1 MLTTMPITMAAICGW
16 FGQIALAPPKNHVPS
31 PAANPI
37 KVAATEL
44 VVEVFNEISHSS
56 IQVCASS
63 LSPGPSNLTCR
74 NTISP
79 GNRVSRILV
88 APTCQCRDKTPAG
101 LPGETAFPLRLAAC
115 SHPYPICCAL
125 IMRKRQTPSGIAR
138 CLELRPVHRG
148 SIRGPSK
155 RHQNKDPEG
164 SSPILSRIRT
174 GDNIRDALAPPL
186 PTCHAPSIP
195 PVHAA
200 PKLILCPGVETSG
213 PPPSVL
219 ATRHEGRL
227 DRSR

>member
-1 MLTTMPITMAAICGW
+1 MARLRAPTSTNLMPAVRWWRRSEHRGDDARTACHERTASP
-16 FGQIALAPPKNHVPS
+16 LRPS
-31 PAANPI
+31 
-37 KVAATEL
+37 
-44 VVEVFNEISHSS
+44 
-56 IQVCASS
+56 
-63 LSPGPSNLTCR
+63 
-74 NTISP
+74 
-79 GNRVSRILV
+79 V
-88 APTCQCRDKTPAG
+88 APA
-101 LPGETAFPLRLAAC
+101 GETAVPVRLAAC

-174 GDNIRDALAPPL
+174 GDNIRDDLTPPL

-200 PKLILCPGVETSG
+200 PNLILCPGAEILG
-213 PPPSVL
+213 PLPSVP
-219 ATRHEGRL
+219 ATRHEGWL

>member
-56 IQVCASS
+56 IQVCAPS

-88 APTCQCRDKTPAG
+88 APTR
-101 LPGETAFPLRLAAC
+101 
-115 SHPYPICCAL
+115 Y
-125 IMRKRQTPSGIAR
+125 
-138 CLELRPVHRG
+138 
-148 SIRGPSK
+148 
-155 RHQNKDPEG
+155 
-164 SSPILSRIRT
+164 
-174 GDNIRDALAPPL
+174 
-186 PTCHAPSIP
+186 HA
-195 PVHAA
+195 
-200 PKLILCPGVETSG
+200 TS
-213 PPPSVL
+213 
-219 ATRHEGRL
+219 AQ
-227 DRSR
+227 DRSRRFAVARWTTAFRATVVAYTVSIRLSDSQRRHLSNPPCASLLTGHHQLKWTVVFR

>member
-56 IQVCASS
+56 IQVCAPS

-88 APTCQCRDKTPAG
+88 APTRHHATSAQDGPGSLRTTPVN
-101 LPGETAFPLRLAAC
+101 
-115 SHPYPICCAL
+115 SQHP
-125 IMRKRQTPSGIAR
+125 RR
-138 CLELRPVHRG
+138 
-148 SIRGPSK
+148 
-155 RHQNKDPEG
+155 
-164 SSPILSRIRT
+164 RT
-174 GDNIRDALAPPL
+174 GRLQRQKSLSHVHEFLWCKYQFPPQVVCIRSYPNRGCPSNNQSKH
-186 PTCHAPSIP
+186 PTEYDGLTLKSLGQRLRIHAVCS
-195 PVHAA
+195 
-200 PKLILCPGVETSG
+200 
-213 PPPSVL
+213 
-219 ATRHEGRL
+219 
-227 DRSR
+227 DR